1 LDPWISCTPYFSMH
15 CLDRMKERHL
25 PLDQVRA
32 AIVEGKKNREKENEY
47 KIKWQGWILEV
58 SKQECYFYVNTAY
71 HE

>member
-1 LDPWISCTPYFSMH
+1 MH